1 MRRKSLYIAGIYL
14 LSAGIHN
21 VAAQIIPYA
30 PPSRYTIIDELQT
43 PYPYKG
49 NVTIDQPEA
58 IRNMI
63 GARRAMAADIETAT
77 DGKTYLKYQGYR
89 VQVFSGNDQRTS
101 KDEAFK
107 IEREMKDL
115 IPGIPTYVTYNAPFW
130 RLRIGD
136 YNSHEE
142 AFHVQRQLMQA
153 FPKYGKE
160 MYIIREDIRFP
171 IDETL

>member
-1 MRRKSLYIAGIYL
+1 MRKSIYITGILLAGMY
-14 LSAGIHN
+14 HM
-21 VAAQIIPYA
+21 AAQIIPYA
-30 PPSRYTIIDELQT
+30 PPSRYTITDELQT
-43 PYPYKG
+43 PAPPKG
-49 NVTIDQPEA
+49 NVLIDQPDA
-58 IRNMI
+58 VRNMI
-63 GARRAMAADIETAT
+63 GARREMAADIEIAA

-89 VQVFSGNDQRTS
+89 VQIFSGNDQRTS

-107 IEREMKDL
+107 REREMKDL